1 MKNTINV
8 KSRKEI
14 KKVFASLEYL
24 HPRRAHILHFR
35 HPKGLGQTIATQ
47 ARRIAKRVEGWSS
60 GTYEWRSTE
69 TTVVL
74 GKRWVVDRLIGRPGD
89 VYISSIDGRNPMY
102 YLFYMEPVWHGLAR
116 AEAYLNQYPPKC
128 QDHITTRVDSSRI
141 QEFIRRIPEIFEK
154 YTQYDWAVSVVPA
167 RDNAA
172 YVEIIVKKEK

>member
-8 KSRKEI
+8 NSRKEI
-14 KKVFASLEYL
+14 KQVFASLEYL

-47 ARRIAKRVEGWSS
+47 ARRIAKRVDGWTS

-74 GKRWVVDRLIGRPGD
+74 GKKWVVDRLIGRRGD

-102 YLFYMEPVWHGLAR
+102 FLFYMEPVWHGLAHV
-116 AEAYLNQYPPKC
+116 EYYLRSWPPKC
-128 QDHITTRVDSSRI
+128 QDSIATRVDASRV

-154 YTQYDWAVSVVPA
+154 YTQYDWAVSVVPGH
-167 RDNAA
+167 DNAA

>member
-14 KKVFASLEYL
+14 KQIFASLEYL

-47 ARRIAKRVEGWSS
+47 ARRIAKRVEGWTS

-74 GKRWVVDRLIGRPGD
+74 GKQWVVDRLIGRPGD
-89 VYISSIDGRNPMY
+89 VYISSIDGHNPMY
-102 YLFYMEPVWHGLAR
+102 FLFYMEPVWHGLAR
-116 AEAYLNQYPPKC
+116 AEAWLNYYPPKC
-128 QDHITTRVDSSRI
+128 QDHITTLVDSSRV

-154 YTQYDWAVSVVPA
+154 YTQYDWVVSVVPA
-167 RDNAA
+167 KEDAA
-172 YVEIIVKKEK
+172 FVEIIVKKEK

>member
-14 KKVFASLEYL
+14 KQVFASLKYL

-47 ARRIAKRVEGWSS
+47 ARRIAKRVKGWSS

-102 YLFYMEPVWHGLAR
+102 YLFHMEPVWHGLAR
-116 AEAYLNQYPPKC
+116 VETYLHSWPPKC
-128 QDHITTRVDSSRI
+128 QDAIATNVDPSRV
-141 QEFIRRIPEIFEK
+141 QEFINRIPEIFEK
-154 YTQYDWAVSVVPA
+154 YTQYDWVVSVVA
-167 RDNAA
+167 GRDGAA
-172 YVEIIVKKEK
+172 VVEIIVKKEK